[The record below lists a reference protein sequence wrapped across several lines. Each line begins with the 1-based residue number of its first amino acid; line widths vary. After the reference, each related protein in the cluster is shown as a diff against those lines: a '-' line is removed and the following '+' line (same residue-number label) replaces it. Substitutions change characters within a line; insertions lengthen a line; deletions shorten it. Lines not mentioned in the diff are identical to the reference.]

1 MQLESLLEYRV
12 KRLLCLELLLT
23 LQVHVVPLVLGVEV
37 VDVDYVLARL
47 RLLLEHLVGLVVVR
61 LKELVE
67 VEVGE
72 WWAAVR
78 LNVRRG
84 D

>member
-1 MQLESLLEYRV
+1 M
-12 KRLLCLELLLT
+12 
-23 LQVHVVPLVLGVEV
+23 PLVLGVEV

-78 LNVRRG
+78 LYVRRG